1 MNEERK
7 EILRML
13 AEKIITVDDAEK
25 LLKALD
31 EGERRRAEAD
41 RSRPRTFHHFIR
53 PDAFTG
59 VGQALAGIGPMVHEA
74 VHEAMEGVQN
84 VIVVKEDEE
93 GAQELT
99 TAGMSFEIEAGSGL
113 LVRNKGFRRSRGG
126 NVIVRGIEGP
136 VCRYGGTGAGG
147 VKVYRM
153 GDRYILSWPEDDL
166 EVDVPATVSNLT
178 VLTKGGDMTIE
189 NLGCRLDAKTMGG
202 DIEASG
208 LKTDFSV
215 TTMGGDIRIEVP
227 EGWQGRGAGSSMGGD
242 IEVAIPKS
250 VPARISASTMGGSI
264 EIPDSLGKVVHT
276 KSSPGV
282 KAEAVVGPEKEPA
295 SEIRLKSM
303 GGDIELGGK

>member
-1 MNEERK
+1 
-7 EILRML
+7 ML
-13 AEKIITVDDAEK
+13 AEKIITVEDAEK

-31 EGERRRAEAD
+31 EGERRRAEAG
-41 RSRPRTFHHFIR
+41 RSRPRTFHHFMR

-99 TAGMSFEIEAGSGL
+99 NADRSFEIEAGSGL
-113 LVRNKGFRRSRGG
+113 LVRNRGFRRSRGG
-126 NVIVRGIEGP
+126 DVIIRGVEGT

-153 GDRYILSWPEDDL
+153 ADRYILSWPEDDL
-166 EVDVPATVSNLT
+166 EVEVPPTVSNVT

-208 LKTDFSV
+208 LKADFSV
-215 TTMGGDIRIEVP
+215 TTMGGDIRIDVT
-227 EGWQGRGAGSSMGGD
+227 EGWQGRGNGSSMGGD
-242 IEVAIPKS
+242 IEVAIPMS
-250 VPARISASTMGGSI
+250 VPARISASTMGGTI
-264 EIPDSLGKVVHT
+264 EIPDSLGKVIRT
-276 KSSPGV
+276 KSHPGA
-282 KAEAVVGPEKEPA
+282 KAEAVVGPEREPA
-295 SEIRLKSM
+295 SEIRLKTM